1 MSQMKY
7 DFELDICGLNCPIPV
22 IKTMNMLTKMK
33 SGNVVKI
40 IATDYDFGRDLA
52 SLSEQKNCT
61 ILGTEISKNE
71 TVFYLRRN

>member
-22 IKTMNMLTKMK
+22 IKTMNILTKMK
-33 SGNVVKI
+33 AGNVVKI
-40 IATDYDFGRDLA
+40 IATDHDFGRDLA